1 MLRSISCNRE
11 SCGRAHARRMKSAA
25 LFALT
30 LKLVAFSMFL
40 LFFFSLPVL
49 RYFSPFQFVLFFLPF
64 PPFYSLLTVS
74 VYFSFYFFCFSLP
87 IPWDLSGEESF
98 RFTLLNHSIVS
109 SILFYTIYLLPVQFF
124 FLFLSYFTCDILS
137 VWVTW
142 PQKSCFL
149 CQASR
154 ACTLVSHSHCERS
167 ALSRLSNFLSS
178 EISTLIGV
186 AQILEN
192 SPPRSL

>member
-1 MLRSISCNRE
+1 MWSRTRSSHE
-11 SCGRAHARRMKSAA
+11 VGRTVRSHFEVSRVFYVPS
-25 LFALT
+25 
-30 LKLVAFSMFL
+30 FL
-40 LFFFSLPVL
+40 LLSTCFEI
-49 RYFSPFQFVLFFLPF
+49 
-64 PPFYSLLTVS
+64 LL
-74 VYFSFYFFCFSLP
+74 SLP
-87 IPWDLSGEESF
+87 IRSIFPSFPPLLLTSNRFGLFLLLFLLLFSSYTLRSFWRRKLSFHFIKSFNCIFYLILYDLSSSG
-98 RFTLLNHSIVS
+98 SI
-109 SILFYTIYLLPVQFF
+109 F
-124 FLFLSYFTCDILS
+124 FLLLSYFTRDILS